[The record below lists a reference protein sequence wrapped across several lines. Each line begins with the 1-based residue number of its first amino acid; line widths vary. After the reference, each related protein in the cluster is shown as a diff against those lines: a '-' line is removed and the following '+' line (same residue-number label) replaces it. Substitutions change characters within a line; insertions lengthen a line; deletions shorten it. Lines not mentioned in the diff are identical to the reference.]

1 MNLNRLFLLL
11 LIMPVLAY
19 CTEYK
24 RLTDYGDTFYNLI
37 TEYVQT
43 NSTSSSS
50 DILNFINSSNTA
62 TVFSDAKTSGYGRYQ
77 IIFEVYQN
85 SFNDTNK
92 NQAIIQ
98 ALHDALQKENQMNQA
113 VFYATWSCVGWSGI
127 SLIYMVRSTY
137 RYLKRDNPLL
147 TFYEQND
154 QRWLQASMTA
164 GAALRG
170 NPFGG
175 GNPYGSGQ
183 PNS

>member
-1 MNLNRLFLLL
+1 MRLNKLFLLL
-11 LIMPVLAY
+11 LVATVTINA
-19 CTEYK
+19 EYK

-37 TEYVQT
+37 TDYVQT

-50 DILNFINSSNTA
+50 DILNFINSTNTA
-62 TVFSDAKTSGYGRYQ
+62 TVFSDAKTSGYSRYQ
-77 IIFEVYQN
+77 LIFEVYQN
-85 SFNDTNK
+85 AFGDKNP

-98 ALHDALQKENQMNQA
+98 ALHDAVEKENKMNQA
-113 VFYATWSCVGWSGI
+113 VFYATWSCVGWSGV

-147 TFYEQND
+147 TFYEKND

-170 NPFGG
+170 GNPFGTN
-175 GNPYGSGQ
+175 NPYGQQ